1 MDINSFKTADQLWN
15 AIMFDMSHGKQPSPE
30 ALARYN
36 ELKTKEAEGQVRKS
50 SPQFQAEQ
58 SDCKVVNSSTPIFD
72 TLKANY
78 PYNNHVMPEE
88 VEDCITETVDKLIED
103 GPGAEEPGLLLGR
116 IQCGKTSTFEGIV
129 GLAFDK
135 WADICICLTKGTNM
149 LSSQTQARFEKDYAI
164 FQNNPYATINIY
176 DVMQVRSSGLKEW
189 RVNESKTII
198 VCKKEAKNLES
209 LTKLFFE
216 KSPFL
221 QNKNV
226 IIVDDEADFAS
237 RNYMAVRKETMKDD
251 EGRIVSQ
258 DAELKLAEVSNQI
271 DGFRKNLPNCRYL
284 QVTATPPL
292 ISVLGKIFD
301 ASCS

>member
-15 AIMFDMSHGKQPSPE
+15 AIMFDMSLGKQIPPE
-30 ALARYN
+30 ALSRYN
-36 ELKTKEAEGQVRKS
+36 ELKIKEAEEQTRKS
-50 SPQFQAEQ
+50 SPQVQPKQ
-58 SDCKVVNSSTPIFD
+58 SDCKVVNSDTPIFD

-88 VEDCITETVDKLIED
+88 VENCITETVDKLIEN

-198 VCKKEAKNLES
+198 VCKKEDKNLKS

-226 IIVDDEADFAS
+226 IIVDDEADLAQKYGIVSIPTVILFKNGEPAATS
-237 RNYMAVRKETMKDD
+237 TGFVPKETLEAMFK
-251 EGRIVSQ
+251 
-258 DAELKLAEVSNQI
+258 
-271 DGFRKNLPNCRYL
+271 
-284 QVTATPPL
+284 
-292 ISVLGKIFD
+292 
-301 ASCS
+301 